1 MSDKKKKI
9 LLNVLMCV
17 AMAVMVI
24 VAVFVVEKKS
34 SDDQTTQTENTDNE
48 NETTGQVADQ
58 TISVE
63 NTEKTDTTEEADTTE
78 EKDTTEQ
85 VGTTEKADTTEQ
97 AGTTEKT
104 DTTEENGTT
113 EQADITEAVD
123 TTEPAE
129 TKSCT
134 ITIQCTSILEN
145 MDKLKEGKAAYVPE
159 SGYILSA
166 TVEYSEGDT
175 VFDVLVDACSLYGI
189 QIEYSYTP
197 MYGSYY
203 IEGINHLYEFD
214 CGGTSGWMY
223 SVNGVSPNYGCSGYN
238 VSENDTIV
246 WYYSCSQ

>member
-34 SDDQTTQTENTDNE
+34 SDDQATQTENTDNE

-58 TISVE
+58 TISAG
-63 NTEKTDTTEEADTTE
+63 NTEKTDTTEESDTTE
-78 EKDTTEQ
+78 EKGTTEQ
-85 VGTTEKADTTEQ
+85 VGTTEKAD
-97 AGTTEKT
+97 TTEKT

-113 EQADITEAVD
+113 EQADITESVD
-123 TTEPAE
+123 TTEAAE

-145 MDKLKEGKAAYVPE
+145 IDKLKEGKAAYVPE

-189 QIEYSYTP
+189 QIEYAYTP

>member
-58 TISVE
+58 TISAG
-63 NTEKTDTTEEADTTE
+63 NTEKTDTTEESDTTE
-78 EKDTTEQ
+78 EKGTTEQ
-85 VGTTEKADTTEQ
+85 VGTTEKAD
-97 AGTTEKT
+97 TTEKT

-113 EQADITEAVD
+113 EQADITESVD
-123 TTEPAE
+123 TTEAVE

-145 MDKLKEGKAAYVPE
+145 IDKLKEGKAAYVPE

-189 QIEYSYTP
+189 QIEYAYTP